1 MAKKALLGEERRAAI
16 ADAAIRLVATRGVR
30 GLTHRAVDAEL
41 RLPAGSTSY
50 YLRTRHALLA
60 ACVERLLA
68 LDAGA
73 VLTAEPRSSPAE
85 VLVDLVVS
93 IPRARRDGA
102 IARYE
107 LRLEA
112 TRQPALAALMDE
124 HALSLRATLAHLLH
138 RLGVPDAEQA
148 SGPVAAMLDGLV
160 RDRIAGP
167 SAHLSEPAFAASVR
181 RCVEALL
188 RGLAVGSG
196 I

>member
-1 MAKKALLGEERRAAI
+1 MAGKSLLGEERREAI
-16 ADAAIRLVATRGVR
+16 ADAAIHLVATRGVR

-41 RLPAGSTSY
+41 GLPAGSTSY
-50 YLRTRHALLA
+50 YLRTRRALLA
-60 ACVERLLA
+60 ACVDRLLA

-73 VLTAEPRSSPAE
+73 VLTPEIQLSPVE
-85 VLVDLVVS
+85 VLVGLAIS
-93 IPRARRDGA
+93 IPRDRPYGA

-124 HALSLRATLAHLLH
+124 HALGLRRGLAHLLEA
-138 RLGVPDAEQA
+138 LGVPDAEQA

-167 SAHLSEPAFAASVR
+167 SARLSESAFAASVR
-181 RCVEALL
+181 RSVEALL
-188 RGLAVGSG
+188 GGLLAAPQP
-196 I
+196 